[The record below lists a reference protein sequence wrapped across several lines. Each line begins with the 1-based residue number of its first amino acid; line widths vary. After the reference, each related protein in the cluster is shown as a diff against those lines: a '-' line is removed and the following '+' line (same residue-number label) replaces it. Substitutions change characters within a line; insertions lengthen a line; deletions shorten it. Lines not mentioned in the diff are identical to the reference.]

1 MKRLRM
7 LVLLGAIAV
16 ALPLGLTTAKAAG
29 TSGTTDTTSVT
40 IDSTADFEFAGTQLD
55 VGLRVRCY
63 GGSGFVDV
71 TVEQSPPETPV
82 GAAGTG
88 AAPVVCD
95 GKTRP
100 VGVTIEGALYD
111 EGKGQGHRNLDAAV
125 GYTHGREVDQ
135 HRGRVAPST
144 TAATEGPPANRR
156 AFRHGAVAGRAPAT
170 ALDPMLVLAAR
181 GAREVGLCLGPDLRP
196 DLPAQR
202 AAVGVAGIEVDATV
216 PA

>member
-16 ALPLGLTTAKAAG
+16 ALPVGLTTAKAAG
-29 TSGTTDTTSVT
+29 TSGTTETTSVT

-71 TVEQSPPETPV
+71 TVDQYPPETPV
-82 GAAGTG
+82 GASGTG

-111 EGKGQGHRNLDAAV
+111 EGRAKATATLF
-125 GYTHGREVDQ
+125 
-135 HRGRVAPST
+135 APSGT
-144 TAATEGPPANRR
+144 PTAVRWINI
-156 AFRHGAVAGRAPAT
+156 V
-170 ALDPMLVLAAR
+170 V
-181 GAREVGLCLGPDLRP
+181 V
-196 DLPAQR
+196 
-202 AAVGVAGIEVDATV
+202 
-216 PA
+216 